1 MTEGPGFLNYPVGM
15 KPPPKIQTLLKK
27 EKSLMNAL
35 SISSSRFVI
44 TLLLAAV
51 MAATRWHHFGSAFSL
66 PDASLAVFFLAGFY
80 LRPPLFFAGFL
91 AGAAL
96 IDYLAVT
103 VGGVS
108 DFCISPA
115 YGFLIPAY
123 ASVWFAGRWYAS
135 RHQQAWS
142 TLLSLGGALLLSVSA
157 AFLIS
162 DGSLY
167 HHSGRFPDVSAAEYF
182 TQAGMRQGD
191 IFISFY

>member
-1 MTEGPGFLNYPVGM
+1 
-15 KPPPKIQTLLKK
+15 
-27 EKSLMNAL
+27 MNAL

-44 TLLLAAV
+44 TLLLAVV

-162 DGSLY
+162 DGSFYLL
-167 HHSGRFPDVSAAEYF
+167 SGRFPDVSAAEYF
-182 TQAGMRQGD
+182 TQAIRHFPPYALHAALYVLLAAVAHAVVVVASGSRQAH
-191 IFISFY
+191 SARRP